1 MKNYEFTITINEE
14 KYFVEFKNSD
24 NSLIIKVKNNS
35 NNNIYEKEFNFEEIY
50 EINKKYKECKD
61 KDELIEFVYYDFF
74 KSKEIEIK
82 RDYDFI
88 IIYNKEINREIKL
101 ERITFNEDEIFNDI
115 FNKLSSLEN
124 QVNQFTQSGQNLRS
138 NLKNNL
144 DKIEHIIKDNKK

>member
-1 MKNYEFTITINEE
+1 MKNYEFTINEE

-50 EINKKYKECKD
+50 EINNKYKECKD

-88 IIYNKEINREIKL
+88 IINNKEINREIKL

>member
-1 MKNYEFTITINEE
+1 MKNYEFTINKE

-50 EINKKYKECKD
+50 EINNKYKECKD
-61 KDELIEFVYYDFF
+61 KDELIEFVCYDFF

-88 IIYNKEINREIKL
+88 IINNKEINKEIKL

>member
-1 MKNYEFTITINEE
+1 MKNYEFTINEE

-50 EINKKYKECKD
+50 EINNKYKECKD
-61 KDELIEFVYYDFF
+61 KDELIEFVCYDFF

-88 IIYNKEINREIKL
+88 IINNKEINKEIKL

>member
-1 MKNYEFTITINEE
+1 MKNYEFTINEE

-35 NNNIYEKEFNFEEIY
+35 NNNIYENEFNFEEIY
-50 EINKKYKECKD
+50 EINNKYKECKD

-88 IIYNKEINREIKL
+88 IINNKEINREIKL
-101 ERITFNEDEIFNDI
+101 EKIKFNEDEIFNDI

-138 NLKNNL
+138 NLENNL
-144 DKIEHIIKDNKK
+144 NMIEHIIKDNKI

>member
-1 MKNYEFTITINEE
+1 M
-14 KYFVEFKNSD
+14 
-24 NSLIIKVKNNS
+24 LIIKVKNNS

-61 KDELIEFVYYDFF
+61 KDELIEFVCYDFF

-124 QVNQFTQSGQNLRS
+124 QVNRFTQSGQNLRS

>member
-1 MKNYEFTITINEE
+1 MKNYEFTINEE

-35 NNNIYEKEFNFEEIY
+35 NDNIYEKKFNFEEIY

-61 KDELIEFVYYDFF
+61 KDELIEFVCYDFF

-82 RDYDFI
+82 KDYDFI
-88 IIYNKEINREIKL
+88 IINNKEIDREIKL

-124 QVNQFTQSGQNLRS
+124 QVNQFTQSGQNL
-138 NLKNNL
+138 
-144 DKIEHIIKDNKK
+144 

>member
-1 MKNYEFTITINEE
+1 M
-14 KYFVEFKNSD
+14 
-24 NSLIIKVKNNS
+24 LIIKVKNNS

-88 IIYNKEINREIKL
+88 IINNKEINREIKL

-115 FNKLSSLEN
+115 FNKLSSLIFIFLIVIIIMKFKDKKLEN
-124 QVNQFTQSGQNLRS
+124 QVNRFTQSGQNLRS

>member
-1 MKNYEFTITINEE
+1 MKNYEFTINEE

-61 KDELIEFVYYDFF
+61 KDELIEFVCYDFF

-88 IIYNKEINREIKL
+88 IINNKEINREIKL

>member
-61 KDELIEFVYYDFF
+61 KDELIEFVCYDFF

-124 QVNQFTQSGQNLRS
+124 QVNRFTQSGQNLRS

>member
-1 MKNYEFTITINEE
+1 MKNYEFTINEE

-50 EINKKYKECKD
+50 EINNKYKECKD

-88 IIYNKEINREIKL
+88 IINNKEINREIKL
-101 ERITFNEDEIFNDI
+101 EKIKFNEDEIFNDI

>member
-1 MKNYEFTITINEE
+1 MKNYEFTINEE

-35 NNNIYEKEFNFEEIY
+35 NNNIYEKLFNFEEIY
-50 EINKKYKECKD
+50 EINNKYKECKD

-88 IIYNKEINREIKL
+88 IINNKEINREIKL

-144 DKIEHIIKDNKK
+144 YKIEHIIKDNKK

>member
-1 MKNYEFTITINEE
+1 MKNYEFTINEE

-50 EINKKYKECKD
+50 EINNKYKECKD
-61 KDELIEFVYYDFF
+61 KDELIEFVCYDFF

-88 IIYNKEINREIKL
+88 IINNKEINREIKL

>member
-1 MKNYEFTITINEE
+1 MKNYEFTINEE

-124 QVNQFTQSGQNLRS
+124 QVNRFTQSGQNLRS

>member
-1 MKNYEFTITINEE
+1 MKNYEFTINEE

-61 KDELIEFVYYDFF
+61 KDELIEFVCYDFF

-124 QVNQFTQSGQNLRS
+124 QVNRFTQSGQNLRS